1 MRQRMEEMQKQQEQ
15 RFEAM
20 CDSLKL
26 DKEQKKKA
34 RKLYDN
40 MQKERRNMFADMRSG
55 NFSREEMREQMT
67 EIQKDYIEK
76 FSALLN
82 EEQKE
87 LFKKMQQEMRMRRP
101 GR

>member
-1 MRQRMEEMQKQQEQ
+1 
-15 RFEAM
+15 
-20 CDSLKL
+20 
-26 DKEQKKKA
+26 
-34 RKLYDN
+34 
-40 MQKERRNMFADMRSG
+40 MFADMRSG

-87 LFKKMQQEMRMRRP
+87 LFKKMQQEWRMRRP